1 MSGAVRAHFSSICPS
16 PGARKGGIAPGD
28 CFWGLPGANQVA
40 GAPGSGV
47 PVMGTL
53 TRARKPC
60 CRAWLLCGDLGVEA
74 GGKRLMDHNAK
85 IPNFT
90 PGGKNNRRYKLSR
103 KIETGRIFFDSA
115 LAIQEIVFIFAIEL
129 L

>member
-1 MSGAVRAHFSSICPS
+1 MGLRGAVRGHFSSICPS
-16 PGARKGGIAPGD
+16 PGARKGGFAPGD

-74 GGKRLMDHNAK
+74 G
-85 IPNFT
+85 
-90 PGGKNNRRYKLSR
+90 
-103 KIETGRIFFDSA
+103 RIFFDTA
-115 LAIQEIVFIFAIEL
+115 LAIQEIVVTFAIEL